1 MTPVQTWQSN
11 THMTPTENPA
21 DLGHV
26 RLEPAG
32 PFTVRDNV
40 CLTVTFTAGRFG
52 IDDTGAV
59 KLAYRL
65 VSDMGALQ
73 TDDPTAPNY
82 VSAEAGNGARLDVRY
97 DPFGHVRPWDQAL
110 IVRVMDGCLA
120 EGDTIVIRL
129 GDRSGG
135 SPGLR
140 LPTFRHDAFV
150 LRAFVD
156 AIATG
161 IYTELP
167 DRLAFRLDA
176 GEPVRWKAVLPTAR
190 PVGEPF
196 RLGLKA
202 EDLWGN
208 PTDRADILLR
218 LEAEGPLAGLP
229 GEIRFAPGRR
239 AVILDGLSGMAP
251 GTARVR
257 VSDAGGNLLCESNP
271 VVIGEGPESRSFWGD
286 LHGQSGET
294 VGSGTARDYFA
305 FARDIAFLDVVGHQ
319 GNDFEIT
326 NAFWRELNALTAEF
340 DDAGR
345 FVCFPGYEWSGNTCV
360 GGDHNVLFA
369 EDGRPIRRSSHALVP
384 DEGDMATDCHTAG
397 QLFEALRGE
406 DAVVLA
412 HVGGRY
418 ADITAFHDATLET
431 AVEIHSAW
439 GTFEWLLFDAIEA
452 GHRVGVVCNSDDHKC
467 RPGASYPGA
476 SEFGSYGGL
485 TCFLTDTL
493 SRAAIF
499 DALRRRHHY
508 GTTGARI
515 FLDVRSG
522 AQVMGDIVPVRRG
535 DSVPLS
541 VRVAG
546 AAPIERVEVFAGH
559 RRVAIRRPFSVPGDA
574 PRLRVLWEGAHY
586 RGRSRQVTWDG
597 SLGFSE
603 ATIKRFVPINQWNP
617 ERPFVLADGR
627 LTWSSMTTGSFAG
640 CDLWLDDA
648 TRGGIDLATPLVT
661 ASLRLADIGEA
672 ETVIEAGGLERRVRV
687 SRLPETLTQRDMAFA
702 IDVPVEAGGDT
713 PVFVRVTQEDGHRA
727 WSSPL
732 YLTTEG

>member
-1 MTPVQTWQSN
+1 
-11 THMTPTENPA
+11 MTPTENPA
-21 DLGHV
+21 DLGHI

-32 PFTVRDNV
+32 PFTVRDTV

-52 IDDTGAV
+52 IDDTGAI

-73 TDDPTAPNY
+73 TDDPAAANY
-82 VSAEAGNGARLDVRY
+82 VTAEASNGARLEVRY
-97 DPFGHVRPWDQAL
+97 DPFGHIRPWDQAL

-120 EGDTIVIRL
+120 AGDRIIVRL

-167 DRLAFRLDA
+167 DHLAFRIDA
-176 GEPVRWKAVLPTAR
+176 GAPVRWKAVLPTAR
-190 PVGEPF
+190 PAGEPF

-208 PTDRADILLR
+208 PTDRTDAVLR
-218 LEAEGPLAGLP
+218 LEAKGPLAGLP
-229 GEIRFAPGRR
+229 AEVRIEPGHR
-239 AVILDGLSGMAP
+239 ALTVEGLTGTAP

-257 VSDAGGNLLCESNP
+257 VLDAEGALLCESNP
-271 VVIGEGPESRSFWGD
+271 TVIDQDTNHRTFWGD

-326 NAFWRELNALTAEF
+326 NAFWRDLNALTAEF
-340 DDAGR
+340 DDPGR
-345 FVCFPGYEWSGNTCV
+345 FACFPGYEWSGNTSV
-360 GGDHNVLFA
+360 GGDRNVLFA
-369 EDGRPIRRSSHALVP
+369 EDGRAIRRSSHALVP
-384 DEGDMATDCHTAG
+384 DEGDMATDCHTAA
-397 QLFEALRGE
+397 QLFEALRDE

-418 ADITAFHDATLET
+418 ADIAAFHDATLET
-431 AVEIHSAW
+431 AVEVHSAW
-439 GTFEWLLFDAIEA
+439 GTFEWLLFDALEA
-452 GHRVGVVCNSDDHKC
+452 GYRVGVVANSDDHKC
-467 RPGASYPGA
+467 CPGASYPGA

-485 TCFLTDTL
+485 TCFLTDVL
-493 SRAAIF
+493 SRDGIF
-499 DALRRRHHY
+499 EALRRRHHY

-515 FLDVRSG
+515 FLDVRG
-522 AQVMGDIVPVRRG
+522 GDYRMGDVVPATVG
-535 DSVPLS
+535 KTVSLDI
-541 VRVAG
+541 RVAG
-546 AAPIERVEVFAGH
+546 SAPLERVEVFAGR
-559 RRVAIRRPFSVPGDA
+559 RRVALHRPFTVSPDA
-574 PRLRVLWEGAHY
+574 PRLRILWEGAHY
-586 RGRSRQVTWDG
+586 RGRSRQVVWDG
-597 SLGFSE
+597 SLGFSAAAICDFE
-603 ATIKRFVPINQWNP
+603 PINQWNP
-617 ERPFVLADGR
+617 ERPFRLADDR
-627 LTWSSMTTGSFAG
+627 LAWSSMTTGGFAG
-640 CDLWLDDA
+640 CDVWLDDA
-648 TRGGIDLATPLVT
+648 TQGEIDLVTPLVDT
-661 ASLRLADIGEA
+661 RLRLADIGE
-672 ETVIEAGGLERRVRV
+672 EDIVLDAGGLERRVCLC
-687 SRLPETLTQRDMAFA
+687 RLPEALDCHDMAVTVD
-702 IDVPVEAGGDT
+702 IPVKAAGDT

-732 YLTTEG
+732 YLTA

>member
-1 MTPVQTWQSN
+1 
-11 THMTPTENPA
+11 MTPTENPS

-26 RLEPAG
+26 HLDPTG
-32 PFTVRDNV
+32 PFTVRDLV
-40 CLTVTFTAGRFG
+40 CLTLTFTAGRFG
-52 IDDTGAV
+52 IDDTGAIKV
-59 KLAYRL
+59 AYRL

-73 TDDPTAPNY
+73 TADPAAANY
-82 VSAEAGNGARLDVRY
+82 VTAEASNGARLDVHY
-97 DPFGHVRPWDQAL
+97 DPFGHIRPWDQAL

-120 EGDTIVIRL
+120 QGDRIVIRL

-140 LPTFRHDAFV
+140 LSTFRQDAFT
-150 LRAFVD
+150 LRVFVD

-167 DRLAFRLDA
+167 ERLAVRLDA
-176 GEPVRWKAVLPTAR
+176 GEPVRWKAVLPTRR
-190 PVGEPF
+190 PAGEPF
-196 RLGLKA
+196 RLGIKA

-208 PTDRADILLR
+208 PTDRIDPLVR

-229 GEIRFAPGRR
+229 GEARFEPGQR
-239 AVILDGLSGMAP
+239 ALVIDGLTGTAP

-257 VSDAGGNLLCESNP
+257 VRDADGRLLCDSNP
-271 VVIGEGPESRSFWGD
+271 LVIGTQADGRTFWGD

-294 VGSGTARDYFA
+294 VGTGTARDYFA
-305 FARDIAFLDVVGHQ
+305 FARDLAFLDVVGHQ

-326 NAFWRELNALTAEF
+326 NAFWRDLNGLTAEF
-340 DDAGR
+340 DEAGR

-360 GGDHNVLFA
+360 GGDRNVLFA
-369 EDGRPIRRSSHALVP
+369 KDGRPIRRSSHALVP
-384 DEGDMATDCHTAG
+384 DEGDMAADCHTAG
-397 QLFEALRGE
+397 HLFDALRDE

-418 ADITAFHDATLET
+418 ADIAAFHDAALET

-439 GTFEWLLFDAIEA
+439 GSFEWLLFDAFDA
-452 GHRVGVVCNSDDHKC
+452 GYRVGVVCNSDDHKC

-485 TCFLTDTL
+485 TCFLTNDL
-493 SRAAIF
+493 SRPAIF

-515 FLDVRSG
+515 FLDVQSG
-522 AQVMGDIVPVRRG
+522 PHRMGDIVPVTVG
-535 DSVPLS
+535 GAVPFH
-541 VRVAG
+541 VRVVG
-546 AAPIERVEVFAGH
+546 SAPIERVEVFAG
-559 RRVAIRRPFSVPGDA
+559 RKRVAMHRPFAVPGGGR
-574 PRLRVLWEGAHY
+574 RLRILWEGAHY

-597 SLGFSE
+597 SLGFTAAVIE
-603 ATIKRFVPINQWNP
+603 HFAPINQWNP

-627 LTWSSMTTGSFAG
+627 LTWSSITTGSFAG
-640 CDLWLDDA
+640 CDVWLDDGE
-648 TRGGIDLATPLVT
+648 RGELDLVTPLVR
-661 ASLRLADIGEA
+661 ARLPLTDIGEA
-672 ETVIEAGGLERRVRV
+672 ETVFDAGGLGRRVRLF
-687 SRLPETLTQRDMAFA
+687 RLPETLSQREMDFTL
-702 IDVPVEAGGDT
+702 DVPIEAAGDT

-727 WSSPL
+727 WSSPI
-732 YLTTEG
+732 YLAGGG

>member
-1 MTPVQTWQSN
+1 
-11 THMTPTENPA
+11 MTPTKNPA
-21 DLGHV
+21 DLGQI
-26 RLEPAG
+26 RLDPTG
-32 PFTVRDNV
+32 PFTVRQNV

-52 IDDTGAV
+52 IDDTGAI

-73 TDDPTAPNY
+73 TDDPTAANY
-82 VSAEAGNGARLDVRY
+82 VSAEASNGARLEVRY
-97 DPFGHVRPWDQAL
+97 DPFGYIRPWDQAL

-120 EGDTIVIRL
+120 AGDRIVIRL

-140 LPTFRHDAFV
+140 LPTFRQEAFV

-161 IYTELP
+161 IFTELP
-167 DRLAFRLDA
+167 ERLAVRLDS

-190 PVGEPF
+190 TIDEPF

-208 PTDRADILLR
+208 PTDRIDTVLR

-229 GEIRFAPGRR
+229 AEVRFAPGQR
-239 AVILDGLSGMAP
+239 ALVVDGLT
-251 GTARVR
+251 GTQAATIRVR
-257 VSDAGGNLLCESNP
+257 VSDADGHLICRSNP
-271 VVIGEGPESRSFWGD
+271 VIVGATADERTYWGD

-305 FARDIAFLDVVGHQ
+305 FARDIAFLDIVGHQ

-326 NAFWRELNALTAEF
+326 NGFWRELNTLTAEF
-340 DDAGR
+340 DDPGR

-360 GGDHNVLFA
+360 GGDRNVLFVR
-369 EDGRPIRRSSHALVP
+369 DGRSIRRSSHALIP
-384 DEGDMATDCHTAG
+384 DDGDMAADCHTAD
-397 QLFEALRGE
+397 QLFDALRGE
-406 DAVVLA
+406 DAVILA

-418 ADITAFHDATLET
+418 ADVATFHDAVLET
-431 AVEIHSAW
+431 AVEVHSAW
-439 GTFEWLLFDAIEA
+439 GTFEWLLFDAFEA
-452 GHRVGVVCNSDDHKC
+452 GYRVGVVCNSDDHKC

-493 SRAAIF
+493 SRSAIF

-515 FLDVRSG
+515 FLDATSG
-522 AQVMGDIVPVRRG
+522 PHRMGDIVPAAVG
-535 DSVPLS
+535 DTVPLR
-541 VRVAG
+541 VRVEG
-546 AAPIERVEVFAGH
+546 STPIERVEVFAG
-559 RRVAIRRPFSVPGDA
+559 RKRIAFRRPFTVTGGER
-574 PRLRVLWEGAHY
+574 RLRVLWEGAHY
-586 RGRSRQVTWDG
+586 RGRSRQVAWDG
-597 SLGFSE
+597 SLGFTN
-603 ATIKRFVPINQWNP
+603 AALRRFEPINQWNP
-617 ERPFVLADGR
+617 ERAFTVADGR
-627 LTWSSMTTGSFAG
+627 LNWSSTTTGGFAG
-640 CDLWLDDA
+640 CDIWLDDSA
-648 TRGGIDLATPLVT
+648 AGEIDLMTPLVQCR
-661 ASLRLADIGEA
+661 LRLSDIGGA
-672 ETVIEAGGLERRVRV
+672 DTVFDAGGLERRVRLF
-687 SRLPETLTQRDMAFA
+687 RLPDTLTRHDMDFT
-702 IDVPVEAGGDT
+702 IDVPIETGGDT

-727 WSSPL
+727 WSSPI
-732 YLTTEG
+732 YFTTTI